1 MCFFCIYYSNTATT
15 TSTLFIVLFLFN
27 IQFSLNSDSSL
38 TTKTTALKFF
48 NQSFDEISYL
58 LALLVRRVLYLI
70 SSDSSFGF
78 NLHGSGSL
86 SRSFGS
92 GSISLRALLHFCE
105 VGCKKAPKSH
115 KFTTFSSLKEI
126 LDLCRQSKS
135 VDFWV
140 FLSFSAGQVG
150 EKLPAAAALPGFLFW
165 FGILSP
171 KSSLK
176 PPKESKKAR
185 IGGSF
190 LLKCTFW

>member
-1 MCFFCIYYSNTATT
+1 MNKTSKINIVCYVFFAYTTVILQQQHLLYSLFCFC
-15 TSTLFIVLFLFN
+15 FN
-27 IQFSLNSDSSL
+27 IQFILNSDSSL
-38 TTKTTALKFF
+38 TTKTTALKLF

-86 SRSFGS
+86 RS
-92 GSISLRALLHFCE
+92 GSISLRRALLHFCE

-140 FLSFSAGQVG
+140 FLSFSAGQVS

-165 FGILSP
+165 FGIL
-171 KSSLK
+171 
-176 PPKESKKAR
+176 
-185 IGGSF
+185 
-190 LLKCTFW
+190 